1 MKTRTHSLGL
11 LTCLI
16 GLAACSESQQA
27 THQTP
32 TQAPPPVR
40 VIAEILQYER
50 ERTRVEAVGTSRA
63 RLSAEIFAPASGE
76 VVSVNFEPGQAVKS
90 GDVLVE
96 LDSREEKLAVRLA
109 ELRLEDA
116 VRLYDRYKRS
126 SDSGAVLP
134 TVLDA
139 ARTAAET
146 ARVELDRARI
156 ALADRTVEAVFDG
169 YVGSSEIDPG
179 DRVSTDTPIT
189 TLDDRSSLF
198 VSFEIPEAYL
208 GEIAVED
215 DVQLATWSNR
225 TPLAAGEIVDIGSRI
240 DPQNRTFVARAQ
252 VRNEDDALRP
262 GMSFRVAID
271 VEGGLYAAVNET
283 ALQWSA
289 DGAYLWAIANGTA
302 TRMPVQIVQRREGRV
317 LVDGNLTEGDVIV
330 VEGTQR
336 MRRGLAVN
344 YDVQRVAGQ
353 SDLEPISD
361 AIAGTGSINTL
372 HD

>member
-1 MKTRTHSLGL
+1 
-11 LTCLI
+11 
-16 GLAACSESQQA
+16 
-27 THQTP
+27 
-32 TQAPPPVR
+32 
-40 VIAEILQYER
+40 
-50 ERTRVEAVGTSRA
+50 
-63 RLSAEIFAPASGE
+63 
-76 VVSVNFEPGQAVKS
+76 
-90 GDVLVE
+90 
-96 LDSREEKLAVRLA
+96 
-109 ELRLEDA
+109 
-116 VRLYDRYKRS
+116 
-126 SDSGAVLP
+126 
-134 TVLDA
+134 
-139 ARTAAET
+139 
-146 ARVELDRARI
+146 
-156 ALADRTVEAVFDG
+156 
-169 YVGSSEIDPG
+169 
-179 DRVSTDTPIT
+179 
-189 TLDDRSSLF
+189 
-198 VSFEIPEAYL
+198 
-208 GEIAVED
+208 
-215 DVQLATWSNR
+215 
-225 TPLAAGEIVDIGSRI
+225 
-240 DPQNRTFVARAQ
+240 
-252 VRNEDDALRP
+252 RP